1 MRRDFEVVI
10 EKINECMKDE
20 NIYSNKEM
28 LKDFQTLFTVYAQL
42 DDLIHQVYDTYTLD
56 GGYVNI
62 EECGGKATDELQ
74 RITECTY
81 KLIENIERNDDLLW
95 GMARCFDRL
104 RKYYSDDMKLYKEMK
119 SIIEKE

>member
-1 MRRDFEVVI
+1 MRKEIEMVI

-42 DDLIHQVYDTYTLD
+42 GDFIYQIYDTYSLNGD
-56 GGYVNI
+56 EYI
-62 EECGGKATDELQ
+62 EECGCQATDELEK
-74 RITECTY
+74 ITGCVY
-81 KLIENIERNDDLLW
+81 MIIANIERNNDVLCR
-95 GMARCFDRL
+95 MAKRFDNL

-119 SIIEKE
+119 SMIEKE

>member
-10 EKINECMKDE
+10 EKIDECMKDE

-42 DDLIHQVYDTYTLD
+42 DDFIHQVYDTYTLN

-62 EECGGKATDELQ
+62 EECGARATDELQ
-74 RITECTY
+74 RITECTHI
-81 KLIENIERNDDLLW
+81 LIKNIERNDNVLW
-95 GMARCFDRL
+95 SMAKCFDKL

>member
-1 MRRDFEVVI
+1 MRKEIEMVF

-20 NIYSNKEM
+20 DIYSNKEM

-42 DDLIHQVYDTYTLD
+42 VDFIDQIYDTYSLNGD
-56 GGYVNI
+56 EYI
-62 EECGGKATDELQ
+62 EECGRQATDEIK
-74 RITECTY
+74 RITGCTY
-81 KLIENIERNDDLLW
+81 MIIANIERNDSVLCR
-95 GMARCFDRL
+95 MAKYFDNL